1 MAIDEEKKRRSV
13 LNNASDALHEGQP
26 FNKVVVGVDGSEHSL
41 LALRWAAL
49 QAATMRAPLEVVTA
63 WTFPEEPAPLGI
75 EILVPWQ
82 DELMAQ
88 ARAKLDQIIAEVL
101 SEDERSDV
109 TAKVVRGHPAKVLLN
124 ETSKHDLLVVGSRGR
139 GAFEE
144 LVFGSVSDHC
154 VRYAP
159 CTVVVVR

>member
-1 MAIDEEKKRRSV
+1 
-13 LNNASDALHEGQP
+13 
-26 FNKVVVGVDGSEHSL
+26 
-41 LALRWAAL
+41 
-49 QAATMRAPLEVVTA
+49 
-63 WTFPEEPAPLGI
+63 
-75 EILVPWQ
+75 
-82 DELMAQ
+82 MAQ

-101 SEDERSDV
+101 SENERSNV

-144 LVFGSVSDHC
+144 WVFGSVSDHC
-154 VRYAP
+154 VRHAP